1 MTVAF
6 KADSVDTRR
15 LLEVACARNLSAEM
29 HWEGW
34 KDRAVG
40 RLRLLAID
48 DRHVYTDMP
57 RFDGPRPEMSVD
69 QQVLI
74 YFLCDGN
81 RYVFR
86 TRIADPWTSVRLNAK
101 QRVAGVALRI
111 PDRISTQQRRA
122 DYRVSLAAGPV
133 DVRLHEVDP
142 NDMTLC
148 PILAAR
154 FTGRIANLSAGG
166 FGVFVQQVQ
175 RGVME
180 PGERYC
186 AQFALPGEP
195 DPMVLFVEVRN
206 VRTNRDRKVHLV
218 GMRFLPC
225 AAVRTARQIAA
236 VQRFIV
242 AEQLRQIR
250 ARK

>member
-1 MTVAF
+1 MSVASG
-6 KADSVDTRR
+6 ADSVDTRR

-48 DRHVYTDMP
+48 DRYVYTDRP
-57 RFDGPRPEMSVD
+57 RLDGPRLELSAD
-69 QQVLI
+69 QMVQVH
-74 YFLCDGN
+74 FLCDGN

-101 QRVAGVALRI
+101 LRVAGVALRI
-111 PDRISTQQRRA
+111 PDRIITQQRRS
-122 DYRVSLAAGPV
+122 DFRVSLAAGSIA
-133 DVRLHEVDP
+133 VRLHEVDP

-154 FTGRIANLSAGG
+154 FTGRIANISAGG
-166 FGVFVQQVQ
+166 LGVLVKQVQ

-218 GMRFLPC
+218 GMHFLPC
-225 AAVRTARQIAA
+225 AAVGTARRIAA